1 MLVLVYGTLF
11 TKYGNNIVASYIEKT
26 KQIQGKEKVKLK
38 VDDFTLTLN
47 YLNFDAW
54 INDDSKIN
62 ISGDLSLFRKSVD
75 LKYDIKINDLSTLKN
90 LTNQEFKDHLL
101 QMEFSQ
107 EMNKKQLFKVILICK
122 KSNEILL

>member
-1 MLVLVYGTLF
+1 M
-11 TKYGNNIVASYIEKT
+11 
-26 KQIQGKEKVKLK
+26 
-38 VDDFTLTLN
+38 TLN

-90 LTNQEFKDHLL
+90 LTNQEFKGPFIT
-101 QMEFSQ
+101 MEFSQ
-107 EMNKKQLFKVILICK
+107 EMNKKQLFKVILILQ